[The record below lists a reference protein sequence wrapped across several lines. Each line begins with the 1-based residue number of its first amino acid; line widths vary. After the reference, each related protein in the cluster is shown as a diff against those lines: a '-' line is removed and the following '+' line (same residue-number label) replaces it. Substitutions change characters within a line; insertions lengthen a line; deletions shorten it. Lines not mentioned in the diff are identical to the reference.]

1 MVVGRAHVDV
11 GLTPKVR
18 RTAPLHEI
26 AHMLGPDHVAT
37 PGSSCTR

>member
-1 MVVGRAHVDV
+1 MVVGRAHVDG

-26 AHMLGPDHVAT
+26 A
-37 PGSSCTR
+37 